1 VSDCPAR
8 PLVSAYVDGELI
20 GDERAAFEAH
30 VAACEPC
37 RVALE
42 AERTVVA
49 TVRGVKPL
57 PDAPAEL
64 RARVEGLLVRRPAA
78 RRTAWPAV
86 LVAGVLL
93 GALGVMV
100 GSRYRSR
107 PLAPELRAASSFA
120 SAAADVHLRYARGQ
134 LPLEVRS
141 DQPRELSRWFA
152 GRVPFQLTLPDYP
165 VGPGEQKFYRLEGG
179 RLVAFGGD
187 YAAYIAYRMDDQPVS
202 LLVTSADR
210 IRPEGGEI
218 VRSGALAFHLES
230 VSGLKVISWTDNG
243 LTYAL
248 ASDVAV
254 SGARTCLVCHGSPGE
269 RERLR
274 AFPGEP
280 GI

>member
-1 VSDCPAR
+1 MSDCPAR
-8 PLVSAYVDGELI
+8 PLVSAYVDGELV
-20 GDERAAFEAH
+20 GDERASFEAH
-30 VAACEPC
+30 VAACNDC
-37 RVALE
+37 RVAVE
-42 AERTVVA
+42 EERAVVA
-49 TVRGVKPL
+49 TVRGVRPL

-78 RRTAWPAV
+78 RRPAWPAV
-86 LVAGVLL
+86 LAAGVLL
-93 GALGVMV
+93 GAVGVMV
-100 GSRYRSR
+100 GSRYRAT
-107 PLAPELRAASSFA
+107 PVAPEARLPSPFA
-120 SAAADVHLRYARGQ
+120 SAAADAHLRYARGQ

-141 DQPRELSRWFA
+141 DQPQEVSRWFA
-152 GRVPFQLTLPDYP
+152 GRVPFQLTLPDYR
-165 VGPGEQKFYRLEGG
+165 VGPGEKKVYRLEGG

-187 YAAYIAYRMDDQPVS
+187 YAAYIAYRMGDQPVS
-202 LLVTSADR
+202 LLITSADR

-218 VRSGALAFHLES
+218 VRSGALAFHLEAIA
-230 VSGLKVISWTDNG
+230 GLKVISWTDNG

-280 GI
+280 AI